1 MVANKLAAHFDLQ
14 TMLGEV
20 AQAGRQVLAADRV
33 SVWLYDA
40 TTDELF
46 MQSSADLGAFR
57 IPAGK
62 GVAGSCAQQRRLI
75 NVPDC
80 YADAR
85 FDPGVDRLTGYRTR
99 CMLALP
105 LIDHE
110 DVLVGVLQ
118 VINKLTGTFDEG
130 DEVLATV
137 LAAQCAVALQRAR
150 MTVAVLEGARMRQEL
165 EIARDVQLGTLP
177 AAMPV
182 VPGYDVH
189 GTFKPADLTGGDTFD
204 LQLLAQGLLVVLGDA
219 TGHGM
224 GPALTVAQMQA
235 MLRMA
240 FSLGADLDTAFT
252 HVNNLLA
259 SMLPADRFICA
270 FIGLLDPRGHRIH
283 FHSGGHGPVL
293 FYRAATGQLDA
304 HEPTSFPLAAM
315 PIPIQRQAIALE
327 FGPGDVLVLVSDGIL
342 EYRNPGGEEFGVERV
357 HAILREHASKTMAE
371 LARALLDSVG
381 SFSRGA
387 PQEDDVTAVLIRRNP
402 PASMSFDRSLAS
414 LEPIF
419 AFVGAAFSSQ
429 GLAEALRP
437 AIEFAIEELFTN
449 IIKYGKASEGQ
460 VQITIAP
467 AARGV
472 EATLV
477 DFGAEP
483 FDPTQVPDVDTGLP
497 IERREPGGL
506 GLHLVRRM
514 VDDLE
519 YEYRADIRQT
529 RITIR
534 KRWAGGPEEVGGH
547 VQD

>member
-20 AQAGRQVLAADRV
+20 AEAARQVLGADRV

-46 MQSSADLGAFR
+46 MESSPDLGAFR

-62 GVAGSCAQQRRLI
+62 GVAGSCARQRRLI

-80 YADAR
+80 YADQR
-85 FDPGVDRLTGYRTR
+85 FDPSVDRLTGYRTR

-118 VINKLTGTFDEG
+118 VINKLSGTFDEG
-130 DEVLATV
+130 DEALATV

-150 MTVAVLEGARMRQEL
+150 MTVTVLESERMRQEL
-165 EIARDVQLGTLP
+165 EIAREVQLGTLP

-182 VPGYDVH
+182 VAGYDVY
-189 GTFKPADLTGGDTFD
+189 GPFRPAELTGGDTFD
-204 LQLLAQGLLVVLGDA
+204 LQMLAQGLLVVLGDA

-224 GPALTVAQMQA
+224 GPALTVAHMQA

-270 FIGLLDPRGHRIH
+270 FIGLLDPRRHRIH

-293 FYRAATGQLDA
+293 FFHAATGQLDA
-304 HEPTSFPLAAM
+304 FEPTSFPVAAM
-315 PIPIQRQAIALE
+315 PIPTQRAAATLE
-327 FGPGDVLVLVSDGIL
+327 FGPGDILVLVSDGIL
-342 EYRNPGGEEFGVERV
+342 EYRNPEGEEFGVTRV
-357 HAILREHASKTMAE
+357 HEILREHQGKTMAE
-371 LARALLDSVG
+371 LARALLDAVR
-381 SFSRGA
+381 SFSRGT
-387 PQEDDVTAVLIRRNP
+387 PQEDDVTAVLIRRDP
-402 PASMSFDRSLAS
+402 PTSRSFEKRLDS
-414 LEPIF
+414 LEAIF
-419 AFVGAAFSSQ
+419 AFVGAGFSS
-429 GLAEALRP
+429 LRLPEKLRP
-437 AIEFAIEELFTN
+437 AIELAIEELFTN
-449 IIKYGKASEGQ
+449 MMKYGKAGEGQ
-460 VQITIAP
+460 VQITLAP
-467 AARGV
+467 LPQGV

-477 DFGAEP
+477 DSGAEP
-483 FDPTQVPDVDTGLP
+483 FDVTQFPEVDTDLP

-506 GLHLVRRM
+506 GLHLVRQV
-514 VDDLE
+514 VDSID
-519 YEYRADIRQT
+519 YEYRADVRQT

-534 KRWAGGPEEVGGH
+534 KTSAGGPEGV
-547 VQD
+547 